1 MMDLQLRMSVRTTKA
16 CALRGAQVISDFAVA
31 RGYHV
36 PPSDMQEGVNGAE
49 AAKLTRPFWTA
60 YREAAKCHHSQLT
73 D

>member
-1 MMDLQLRMSVRTTKA
+1 MRTTKA

-49 AAKLTRPFWTA
+49 AAQINKIILGCLPRGRKVPP
-60 YREAAKCHHSQLT
+60 LPT